1 MRAFDFLCLFV
12 RFFPQNLVY
21 YLSKEVKFTIEDEVA
36 VHPIPSGQG
45 CLALF
50 SHCQKEFPVFLR
62 HSGPSAAAAFA
73 ACMMILAA
81 QPVVAQ
87 ETAPAVSASEAPAA
101 MPVAPTPAVSADTT
115 APAPVIAQEVPAS
128 AASDAAPVAGEQ
140 AAPVAVQP
148 VATEQPVAQQPER
161 SQPVARDAAPVA
173 VEPAVSA
180 PVEAAPIEATEPLL
194 PDLSAP
200 RGDLPHNLSPF
211 GMFMAAD
218 WVVKSVMIAL
228 ALASLATWTVW
239 LVKTLQLVGARIR
252 AKKGLRA
259 VIKAATLGQALSH
272 VERRGGVVAGM
283 VRAAN
288 HEVRLSDAAIDYAGG
303 EGVKERVS
311 SALARIEVGAG
322 RNMAKGTGVLA
333 TIGSV
338 APFVGLFGTVW
349 GIMNSF
355 IGISQ
360 SNTTN
365 LAVVAPGIA
374 EALLATAIGLVAAI
388 PAVIIY
394 NMFARS
400 VTAYRQLLADA
411 AAGIERL
418 VSRDLDFRKV
428 PNDGRHASVKFAA
441 E

>member
-1 MRAFDFLCLFV
+1 MCAPSISCVFLSG
-12 RFFPQNLVY
+12 FFPQNLVY

-36 VHPIPSGQG
+36 AHPIPSGQG
-45 CLALF
+45 CLVLF

-101 MPVAPTPAVSADTT
+101 MPVAPAPAASADTT
-115 APAPVIAQEVPAS
+115 SPAPVIAQEAPAS
-128 AASDAAPVAGEQ
+128 AASDAAPGKQ

-148 VATEQPVAQQPER
+148 VATEPPVAQQPER

-173 VEPAVSA
+173 VEPAVSV
-180 PVEAAPIEATEPLL
+180 PVEAAPIETTEPLL

-200 RGDLPHNLSPF
+200 RADLPHNLSPF

-239 LVKTLQLVGARIR
+239 LVKTLQLAGARIR

-272 VERRGGVVAGM
+272 IERRGGVVAGM

>member
-1 MRAFDFLCLFV
+1 
-12 RFFPQNLVY
+12 
-21 YLSKEVKFTIEDEVA
+21 
-36 VHPIPSGQG
+36 
-45 CLALF
+45 
-50 SHCQKEFPVFLR
+50 
-62 HSGPSAAAAFA
+62 
-73 ACMMILAA
+73 MMILAA
-81 QPVVAQ
+81 EPALAQ
-87 ETAPAVSASEAPAA
+87 EAA
-101 MPVAPTPAVSADTT
+101 PVATQV
-115 APAPVIAQEVPAS
+115 APAPVPAAPAAGVDTFTPSPAVAQEAPVSAAPA
-128 AASDAAPVAGEQ
+128 APVASDAAPVASEQ
-140 AAPVAVQP
+140 AAPAVTQP
-148 VATEQPVAQQPER
+148 VATEQPVAQQPTT
-161 SQPVARDAAPVA
+161 SQPVAQDAAPA
-173 VEPAVSA
+173 AAEPTASA
-180 PVEAAPIEATEPLL
+180 PLEATPVEAAPVEATETLL

-239 LVKTLQLVGARIR
+239 LVKTLQLAGARIR

-259 VIKAATLGQALSH
+259 VVKAATLGQALSH

-428 PNDGRHASVKFAA
+428 PNDGHHASVKFAA

>member
-12 RFFPQNLVY
+12 RFFPRNLVY

-36 VHPIPSGQG
+36 AHPIPSGQG

-87 ETAPAVSASEAPAA
+87 ETAPVVAAPEAPAA
-101 MPVAPTPAVSADTT
+101 TQV
-115 APAPVIAQEVPAS
+115 APAPVPAAPVASVDTS
-128 AASDAAPVAGEQ
+128 APSPSDARETPVSAAPDTPVASDAAPVATAEQ
-140 AAPVAVQP
+140 AAPVAAQP
-148 VATEQPVAQQPER
+148 VRAEQPTTPQPVAQDATPAAVE
-161 SQPVARDAAPVA
+161 PTAAAPVEA
-173 VEPAVSA
+173 T
-180 PVEAAPIEATEPLL
+180 PVEAAPRA
-194 PDLSAP
+194 
-200 RGDLPHNLSPF
+200 DLPHNLSPF

-239 LVKTLQLVGARIR
+239 LVKTLQLAGARIR

-259 VIKAATLGQALSH
+259 VIKAATLGQALLH

-428 PNDGRHASVKFAA
+428 PNDGHHASVKFAA

>member
-1 MRAFDFLCLFV
+1 
-12 RFFPQNLVY
+12 
-21 YLSKEVKFTIEDEVA
+21 
-36 VHPIPSGQG
+36 
-45 CLALF
+45 
-50 SHCQKEFPVFLR
+50 
-62 HSGPSAAAAFA
+62 
-73 ACMMILAA
+73 MMILAA

-87 ETAPAVSASEAPAA
+87 ETAPVVAAPEAPAA
-101 MPVAPTPAVSADTT
+101 TQV
-115 APAPVIAQEVPAS
+115 APAPVPAAPVASVDTS
-128 AASDAAPVAGEQ
+128 APSPSDARETPVSAAPDTPVASDAAPVATAEQ
-140 AAPVAVQP
+140 AAPVAAQP
-148 VATEQPVAQQPER
+148 VRAEQPTTPQPVAQ
-161 SQPVARDAAPVA
+161 DATPAA
-173 VEPAVSA
+173 VEPTASA
-180 PVEAAPIEATEPLL
+180 PVEATPVEA
-194 PDLSAP
+194 AP
-200 RGDLPHNLSPF
+200 RADLPHNLSPF

-239 LVKTLQLVGARIR
+239 LVKTLQLAGARIR

-259 VIKAATLGQALSH
+259 VIKAATLGQALLH

-428 PNDGRHASVKFAA
+428 PNDGHNASVKFAA